1 MEMNNSGGQG
11 GCYVKVNDLMVY
23 YEESGEGKP
32 LILLYGGGP
41 ALRESE
47 IHKIIQEEE
56 QLLQDSK
63 TVLKRHNDERQS
75 TLIHFNRFSVVAT
88 NMVTKIERL

>member
-1 MEMNNSGGQG
+1 M
-11 GCYVKVNDLMVY
+11 KVNDLTVY

-32 LILLYGGGP
+32 LILLHGGGP

-47 IHKIIQEEE
+47 IHIIIQEEE

-63 TVLKRHNDERQS
+63 TLFKRHNDERQG
-75 TLIHFNRFSVVAT
+75 TTIHFNRFSVVAT
-88 NMVTKIERL
+88 NMITKIERL

>member
-1 MEMNNSGGQG
+1 M
-11 GCYVKVNDLMVY
+11 KVNDLTVNN
-23 YEESGEGKP
+23 EESGEGKP
-32 LILLYGGGP
+32 LFLLHGGGP
-41 ALRESE
+41 ALSESE
-47 IHKIIQEEE
+47 INKIIQEEK

-63 TVLKRHNDERQS
+63 TVLKRQNDERQS